1 MTAKKTSRAGGRP
14 PLGDKTK
21 PVAFR
26 LPPALTDRVT
36 EAAARE
42 GLSRNKYVELVLRR
56 VAGETPPTATKEV
69 QYDLFG

>member
-56 VAGETPPTATKEV
+56 VAGEERAAVLPSP
-69 QYDLFG
+69 QLDLFS